1 MSWKC
6 PVEKIEDAYY
16 AVHKTYG
23 DVELIGNMSD
33 AGFPWLWIVMD
44 ENEEVRIVYES
55 DLSDF
60 YYWG

>member
-6 PVEKIEDAYY
+6 PVEKIEDARH
-16 AVHKTYG
+16 AVHTIYG
-23 DVELIGNMSD
+23 DVDLIGNMSD
-33 AGFPWLWIVMD
+33 AGFPWLWIVKD
-44 ENEEVRIVYES
+44 ENEELRIVYQS

>member
-6 PVEKIEDAYY
+6 PVEKIEKADY
-16 AVHKTYG
+16 AVHMAYG
-23 DVELIGNMSD
+23 DVELIGNLSD
-33 AGFPWLWIVMD
+33 AGFSWLWIVED
-44 ENEEVRIVYES
+44 KDHNVRIVYQD